1 MNENSM
7 NYSVRE
13 YIKEVKKNLP
23 EWLKDKKEHKEIL
36 ADLEEHIWSKAA
48 ELSETGQPDEKSVML
63 AIDHMG
69 TPQNIAKEYKRRGEP
84 KYYITKELW
93 PLYVKVLS
101 TVFAI
106 IVSLVIIGLIVS
118 FFTGNGSFESLV
130 GGLITGIQS
139 GLLLSFTIVTIIF
152 VALSMQGYFPEDFKS
167 KKEQKLMKQLREQE
181 IEEGVPAS
189 QAPKKPLKPFIKP
202 AGEIIGGGIAL
213 VFGIV
218 LLSQPF
224 PTYMFFPDFLMI
236 LRIFFFFS
244 MLEGS
249 LDISRGI
256 IGNRRPKTHQALHAI
271 IIPLKLSAI
280 PLLVILMNR
289 PEIFPWFSEPWI
301 HVGIPVEF
309 YDEYRA
315 IISVIIAITCL
326 MTIENIYNIVKIQKY
341 K

>member
-1 MNENSM
+1 M

-13 YIKEVKKNLP
+13 YIKEIEKRLP

-48 ELSETGQPDEKSVML
+48 ELSETGQPDEKSVIL

-84 KYYITKELW
+84 KSYITKEHW
-93 PLYVKVLS
+93 PLYIKALS
-101 TVFAI
+101 GVFAV
-106 IVSLVIIGLIVS
+106 IVILVIIGLIAGV
-118 FFTGNGSFESLV
+118 FTGSSSFETLI
-130 GGLITGIQS
+130 GGLITGIQT
-139 GLLLSFTIVTIIF
+139 GLLLSFTIVSIVF
-152 VALSMQGYFPEDFKS
+152 VALSMQGFLPEDFKS
-167 KKEQKLMKQLREQE
+167 KKEKKLMKQLREQE
-181 IEEGVPAS
+181 VEEGGTLK
-189 QAPKKPLKPFIKP
+189 QPLKPFIKP
-202 AGEIIGGGIAL
+202 AGEIIGGGIGL

-236 LRIFFFFS
+236 LRIFGLIT

-256 IGNRRPKTHQALHAI
+256 IGNRRPSTHQVLHTI
-271 IIPLKLSAI
+271 TILFKLSVI

-289 PEIFPWFSEPWI
+289 PEIFPFFSEPWI
-301 HVGIPVEF
+301 HVGISVEF
-309 YDEYRA
+309 YDEYRMILGA
-315 IISVIIAITCL
+315 IIALTCL
-326 MTIENIYNIVKIQKY
+326 LTIENMYNIIKIQKY

>member
-1 MNENSM
+1 ME
-7 NYSVRE
+7 YSVRE
-13 YIKEVKKNLP
+13 YLKEIEKRLP

-36 ADLEEHIWSKAA
+36 ADLEEHLWSKAA
-48 ELSETGQPDEKSVML
+48 ELSETGQPDVKSVNL

-84 KYYITKELW
+84 KFFLTQELW

-130 GGLITGIQS
+130 GGLITGIQT
-139 GLLLSFTIVTIIF
+139 GILLSFTIVTIVF
-152 VALSMQGYFPEDFKS
+152 VALSHEGYFPEDFKS

-181 IEEGVPAS
+181 VEEGGTIS
-189 QAPKKPLKPFIKP
+189 RTLKQPLKPFIKP
-202 AGEIIGGGIAL
+202 AGEIIGGGIGL
-213 VFGIV
+213 VFGII
-218 LLSQPF
+218 LLTQPF

-236 LRIFFFFS
+236 LRIFGLIT

-249 LDISRGI
+249 LDIYRGI
-256 IGNRRPKTHQALHAI
+256 IGNRQPNTHQVLHTI
-271 IIPLKLSAI
+271 TILFKLSVI

-289 PEIFPWFSEPWI
+289 PEIFPFFSEPWI
-301 HVGIPVEF
+301 HVGISVEF
-309 YDEYRA
+309 YDEYRMILGA
-315 IISVIIAITCL
+315 IIALTCL
-326 MTIENIYNIVKIQKY
+326 LTIENIYNIVKIQKY